1 MTDEKKTLRGGLTPE
16 QKNTAL
22 DEDTLEAVSG
32 GMTSMGWAERSWDRL
47 KEILGANDD
56 KEQKP

>member
-16 QKNTAL
+16 QKNAAL

-32 GMTSMGWAERSWDRL
+32 GMTSRDWAESSWDWL
-47 KEILGANDD
+47 EEMLGANDD
-56 KEQKP
+56 KEQQP